1 MKLLK
6 VIFMTLVLPFTI
18 AQAKSI
24 TVGGSAVKSIDP
36 NIVIVSFEVWAKAP
50 TAKAAQQASA
60 SEFQRAKKIFD
71 SFKVEKKD
79 IQTESYSVSPEYTYD
94 QKVQQNK
101 MTGFRVGQSMTIT
114 LRKTDDIGG
123 FLDGIVTPAKVI
135 DRGVSVSSITWD
147 SDKRDQVEIAGLADA
162 VQDARKRADEIA
174 KAAGVKIKNVEN
186 ISHNVHVSAPSP
198 RMYSKVMSSTQ
209 SDGPATELSAG
220 QIKVRV
226 EVQAEYEI

>member
-1 MKLLK
+1 M
-6 VIFMTLVLPFTI
+6 IFFKMVLISVMLPFSF

-36 NIVIVSFEVWAKAP
+36 NIVVVSFEVWAKAT
-50 TAKAAQQASA
+50 TAKAAQQTSS

-71 SFKVEKKD
+71 NFKVEKKD
-79 IQTESYSVSPEYTYD
+79 IQTESYSVSPEYKYD
-94 QKVQQNK
+94 QKTQQNL
-101 MTGFRVGQSMTIT
+101 MIGFRVGQSMTIT

-123 FLDGIVTPAKVI
+123 FLDGLVTPAKVT
-135 DRGVSVSSITWD
+135 DRGISVSGITWD
-147 SDKRDQVEIAGLADA
+147 SDKRDQVEISGLADA

-186 ISHNVHVSAPSP
+186 ISHNVHVSAPAP
-198 RMYSKVMSSTQ
+198 RMYSKAMSAAQ
-209 SDGPATELSAG
+209 SDSSATELSAG
-220 QIKVRV
+220 QIKVKI